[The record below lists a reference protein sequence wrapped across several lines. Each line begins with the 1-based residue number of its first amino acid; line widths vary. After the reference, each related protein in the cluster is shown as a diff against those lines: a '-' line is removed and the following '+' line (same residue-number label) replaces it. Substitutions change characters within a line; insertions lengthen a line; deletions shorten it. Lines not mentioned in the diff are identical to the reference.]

1 MDLIDVG
8 TNAGAGLLGVVLTF
22 LGFKGRLDRLEK
34 VVDGSPLKF
43 VGTQTHNLCVGATVA
58 RLDKIENRLGKLEE
72 HNVEQTGLLYEIKGS
87 LEARDE

>member
-34 VVDGSPLKF
+34 VVDGSSLKF
-43 VGTQTHNLCVGATVA
+43 VGTQTH
-58 RLDKIENRLGKLEE
+58 
-72 HNVEQTGLLYEIKGS
+72 
-87 LEARDE
+87 